1 MALTLIVVICGL
13 YPIFTARYCTA
24 YSYMHSHRLN
34 SYLSSV
40 LQNHT
45 IPTARSSLVDSKQL
59 VYRIEPRIPNLP
71 IHGCRRFPRHGSMNG
86 KHNMV
91 RYGCKM
97 RWCPDLWFRPPSVHT
112 YLHRILLP
120 LYAPLYGRHPNHHM
134 VDVSG
139 GHRNMAGQLYDQACS
154 CHCRNNKIYDA
165 RISPLGME
173 GLPPR

>member
-71 IHGCRRFPRHGSMNG
+71 IHGCRRFSRHGSMNG

-112 YLHRILLP
+112 LSTPYFTSALCAFVWTSSEP
-120 LYAPLYGRHPNHHM
+120 PYGGRFRRSQEHGGAI
-134 VDVSG
+134 VWSG
-139 GHRNMAGQLYDQACS
+139 MFMSL
-154 CHCRNNKIYDA
+154 
-165 RISPLGME
+165 
-173 GLPPR
+173 